1 MMPKFPV
8 LPLRTEK
15 FTLLEL
21 LIVIAILAV
30 LAGLLLPALQN
41 ARSRGCSAGC
51 MGNLRQIGIAHASYF
66 EDYQDYIPST
76 FKTTDTT
83 YIAAWCEGGTEHLKH
98 GSGVF
103 LQRYLR
109 ATASNNWKKEKSIL
123 DDPGRAEPYT
133 SGYYTSYAYN
143 DSIGSRAEAHNWQ
156 NTKHISS
163 PTRLIQFMDARTDV
177 GSGYRSDLIDGW
189 YSQPYSYEFTETG
202 EPKGS
207 YSRNNMILRH
217 LGYANILLLDGHAA
231 GIRGPSPY
239 EFWKSGSPLYSTR
252 NIY

>member
-1 MMPKFPV
+1 MIQKPYGAPFRKG
-8 LPLRTEK
+8 T

-21 LIVIAILAV
+21 LIVIAVIAI
-30 LAGLLLPALQN
+30 LAGLLLPALQS
-41 ARSRGCSAGC
+41 ARTKGASAGC
-51 MGNLRQIGIAHASYF
+51 LGNLRQIGIAHASYY

-76 FKTTDTT
+76 FKPADTT
-83 YIAAWCEGGTEHLKH
+83 YVAAWCEGGTGHLQH

-103 LQRYLR
+103 LQLYLR
-109 ATASNNWKKEKSIL
+109 ATVSNDWKKQKSIL
-123 DDPGRAEPYT
+123 DDPGRTEPYT

-156 NTKHISS
+156 NTKHVTS

-189 YSQPYSYEFTETG
+189 YSQPYSYEFTESG

-217 LGYANILLLDGHAA
+217 LGYANILLLDGHTAK
-231 GIRGPSPY
+231 IRGPSTY